1 MMNTQDTNQK
11 KTLKKGRK
19 GWVVAAA
26 LVATLGAGTMLYN
39 GNNSVPT
46 PSVPKTGQTTQK
58 ADDKTPAAE
67 AGKELADKSKAL
79 VNDLAK
85 EMLEGFNSESSSA
98 AIGSQIGVPTVR
110 IQGAKNFSEAV
121 TEVKPAESYLAKPM
135 KPLGEKDGKPIVGP
149 VQPTEKPVENK
160 PAEKPVET
168 KPAE

>member
-58 ADDKTPAAE
+58 SGRKKILLLKQEKTQ
-67 AGKELADKSKAL
+67 LINQST
-79 VNDLAK
+79 
-85 EMLEGFNSESSSA
+85 S
-98 AIGSQIGVPTVR
+98 
-110 IQGAKNFSEAV
+110 
-121 TEVKPAESYLAKPM
+121 
-135 KPLGEKDGKPIVGP
+135 
-149 VQPTEKPVENK
+149 
-160 PAEKPVET
+160 
-168 KPAE
+168 